1 MNKHECKK
9 YIKRAYDRL
18 RVQSKRM
25 TPENIAIE
33 MERVIKSESKIYIA
47 YAKLAMYNLNHSAN
61 EINAK
66 QLMAQV
72 DVIPKIYDQSDILI
86 KAENI

>member
-18 RVQSKRM
+18 RIQSKSM

-33 MERVIKSESKIYIA
+33 MERVINSESRIYVA

>member
-9 YIKRAYDRL
+9 YIKRAYDSL
-18 RVQSKRM
+18 KAQSKRM

-33 MERVIKSESKIYIA
+33 MESIINSESKIYIA
-47 YAKLAMYNLNHSAN
+47 YAKLAMYNLNHSAG
-61 EINAK
+61 EINAQ
-66 QLMAQV
+66 QLLAQV
-72 DVIPKIYDQSDILI
+72 DVIPKIYNQSDILI